1 MEDWEQRIIIDNEIM
16 GGKPVI
22 KGTRLPL
29 EVIVGEMAGG
39 STIEEIC
46 TGYDIT
52 EEDVRAA
59 LAYAAETLAI
69 ERVHALPRR

>member
-1 MEDWEQRIIIDNEIM
+1 MEDWEERIAINNEIM

-29 EVIVGEMAGG
+29 QIIVGELAGG
-39 STIEEIC
+39 STIEEVC
-46 TGYDIT
+46 AGYDIT

-59 LAYAAETLAI
+59 LAYAAETLAQ
-69 ERVHALPRR
+69 ERLHALPGR